1 MKHLKLLFLA
11 LFLVFASKGFSQWT
25 YCPGSLQMSGLGPYP
40 YVSVLDQNNV
50 WVCGGTGGAP
60 KVYKSTN
67 GGTNFINVTGSLT
80 GPEFF
85 AIWVVDANTALVGD
99 GGAVGGTGGNAKIWR
114 TTDGGTSWNTVLTTG
129 GSLGFWNG
137 IAGAPNNRS
146 FVYAQSDQP
155 AAGGQF
161 IAISTNGGANW
172 TTSQT
177 TVGGT
182 TGAAGSVF
190 VASPTYFGHGISG
203 FSRVCFTTNGGTSF
217 TQGAL
222 TVAGGTTPFTSG
234 FAMNDGGSIILG
246 ATSASLPSINRS
258 TTLGSS
264 WTTQGVGGTISAVA
278 IIKWV
283 PTTTVFYLTGQ
294 TGTNA
299 IRRSL
304 DGGLTWTTMTIA
316 TLTGWVG
323 MDLVFQGGTVYAYAI
338 AGSDGS
344 VIKLIDNLT
353 GIDPGNTTIPNE
365 FALQQ
370 NYPNPFNPSTTIK
383 YSVPTA
389 GLVTLKI
396 YNSLGAEVKTV
407 INSDLAVGN
416 YVETVDMS
424 SFSSGT
430 YFYTLSAGNF
440 KETKKMMLVK

>member
-1 MKHLKLLFLA
+1 M
-11 LFLVFASKGFSQWT
+11 LVFAAESYSQWT
-25 YCPGSLQMSGLGPYP
+25 YCAGSLQMSGLGPYP
-40 YVSVLDQNNV
+40 YVSVLDQNNA

-60 KVYKSTN
+60 KVYKTTN
-67 GGTNFINVTGSLT
+67 GGVNFVNVTGSLT
-80 GPEFF
+80 GPEFY

-99 GGAVGGTGGNAKIWR
+99 GGAIGGLGGNAKIWR
-114 TTDGGTSWNTVLTTG
+114 TTDGGASWTNVLSTG
-129 GSLGFWNG
+129 GSVGFWNG
-137 IAGAPNNRS
+137 IAGSPTNRS
-146 FVYAQSDQP
+146 FIYAQSDQP
-155 AAGGQF
+155 SAGGQF

-190 VASPTYFGHGISG
+190 VASNTHFGHGISG

-217 TQGAL
+217 NMGTL
-222 TVAGGTTPFTSG
+222 TVPGGANPFTSG
-234 FAMNDGGSIILG
+234 FTMNSAGTVILG
-246 ATSASLPSINRS
+246 ATSASLPNINRS
-258 TTLGSS
+258 TTNGSS
-264 WTTQGVGGTISAVA
+264 WTTQGVGGVLSAVC
-278 IIKWV
+278 IMKWV
-283 PTTTVFYLTGQ
+283 PSTNVVYLTAQ
-294 TGTNA
+294 TGTNG
-299 IRRSL
+299 IRKSI
-304 DGGLTWTTMTIA
+304 DGGLTWSTMIIA
-316 TLTGWVG
+316 GLNGWTG
-323 MDLVFQGGTVYAYAI
+323 MDLVFQGGTVYAYAV

-344 VIKLIDNLT
+344 VIKLIDATNT
-353 GIDPGNTTIPNE
+353 GIDPGNTSIPNE

-430 YFYTLSAGNF
+430 YFYTLAAGNF